1 MNPLAI
7 VLKPLLFVVR
17 VTVQTVFLALGQIWA
32 NKTRSVLTCL
42 GIIFGVGAV
51 IATVGLLGGM
61 KGFVLKEFENLG
73 ARKMWVWGYVPDE
86 LRSTMSWSDARIS
99 TYETSTILDYAPAV
113 SSLTPMSDRSWDVYY
128 DGKTIR
134 GVEVT
139 GIWPEWHEIEDRT
152 VLFGRPFS
160 QIDID
165 ERRQVCLVNEAAV
178 EELGLDTDPSGDFI
192 IVRGRRFLI
201 VGLVETKDVSVF
213 QGGGD
218 SQAEIL
224 IPFETHK
231 MLDPYSWTVLVMQL
245 SSPDKA
251 ADAEAEVRAY
261 LRRIREIDP
270 GDPDTFRIEILQNA
284 IEDFNNIARVATL
297 GGGFVALISLLVG
310 GIGIMNIMLVSVSE
324 RTREIGLRK
333 AVGAKPP
340 VVLLQFLVEAVTLC
354 VVGGLLGLAIGQG
367 VIIAFRAGVEWMSEA
382 SVPAA
387 VILGAVLTTGAVGV
401 IFGMFPAIKAARLN
415 PIDALRHE

>member
-1 MNPLAI
+1 VNPVAI
-7 VLKPLLFVVR
+7 ILKPLLFVVR
-17 VTVQTVFLALGQIWA
+17 VAVQTVFLALGQIWA

-73 ARKMWVWGYVPDE
+73 ARKMWVWGYVPEE
-86 LRSTMSWSDARIS
+86 LRSTMSWSEARIS
-99 TYETSTILDYAPAV
+99 SYETATILDYAPAV

-152 VLFGRPFS
+152 MIYGRPFS

-178 EELGLDTDPSGDFI
+178 EELGLDTDPSGDFV

-201 VGLVETKDVSVF
+201 VGLVETKAVSVF

-218 SQAEIL
+218 SQAEIF

-245 SSPDKA
+245 STPDKA
-251 ADAEAEVRAY
+251 ADAEAEVRAF
-261 LRRIREIDP
+261 LRRHREIDP

-297 GGGFVALISLLVG
+297 GGGFVAAISLFVG

-354 VVGGLLGLAIGQG
+354 VVGGLIGLAIGQG
-367 VIIAFRAGVEWMSEA
+367 GILALRAAVDWMSEA
-382 SVPAA
+382 SVPPSVIAGAIA
-387 VILGAVLTTGAVGV
+387 VTGATGV